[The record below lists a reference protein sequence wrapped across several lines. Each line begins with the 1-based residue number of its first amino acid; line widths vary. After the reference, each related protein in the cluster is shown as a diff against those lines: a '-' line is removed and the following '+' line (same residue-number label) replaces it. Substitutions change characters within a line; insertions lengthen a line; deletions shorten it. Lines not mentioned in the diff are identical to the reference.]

1 MLSVSQDDNLGAIL
15 LYFISKSE
23 YGYTI
28 YITGGKICISLYV
41 LVLMLKKYILT
52 AESLFFLLI
61 VPYASATVIAGF
73 SPGGTALDLILQFTG
88 SARQSADVA
97 AYDFTSRPVAQALSD
112 AVARGVKVRLVADEK
127 KSRDRWSLVSQ
138 LACAGVDV
146 RLNGMYS
153 IMHNKFIVADGSAV
167 ETGSFNYT
175 SSAEKRNAENA
186 MVIKDEPDIARQYQA
201 EFNRLWNESSPVIC
215 PAAGL
220 N

>member
-1 MLSVSQDDNLGAIL
+1 M
-15 LYFISKSE
+15 
-23 YGYTI
+23 
-28 YITGGKICISLYV
+28 
-41 LVLMLKKYILT
+41 
-52 AESLFFLLI
+52 
-61 VPYASATVIAGF
+61 
-73 SPGGTALDLILQFTG
+73 LDLILQFTG
-88 SARQSADVA
+88 SARQSAVVA
-97 AYDFTSRPVAQALSD
+97 SWDFTSRPLAQALPA
-112 AVARGVKVRLVADEK
+112 AVARGVKIRLVADEK

-138 LACAGVDV
+138 LACAGVAV

-186 MVIKDEPDIARQYQA
+186 LVIKDEPDISRQYQA